1 MKKVLILIVLIA
13 VTAIALMTVGAT
25 FNKKEKSELK
35 TNSIRGTWQLTL
47 YKYGSGT
54 SIFREPSPNEGHIKL
69 ITDSQFMWAAFDKTT
84 KKIYSSAGG
93 TYTLNGDNYT
103 ESIDYGLGM
112 DNYLEK
118 QPTYTVKVEGDNLFL
133 SGNLS
138 EDYKIEEVWKR
149 VK

>member
-1 MKKVLILIVLIA
+1 MKKVLVLFAI
-13 VTAIALMTVGAT
+13 TAIALMTVEAT

-35 TNSIRGTWQLTL
+35 TNSIMGTWQLTL

-54 SIFREPSPNEGHIKL
+54 SVFSEPSPNVGHIKL
-69 ITDSQFMWAAFDKTT
+69 ITDSQFMWAAYDKTT
-84 KKIYSSAGG
+84 KKIFSSAGG
-93 TYTLNGDNYT
+93 TYILKGDNYT
-103 ESIDYGLGM
+103 ESIDFGLGM

-118 QPTYTVKVEGDNLFL
+118 QPAYTVKVEGDNLFL